1 VATYLHKGDVGEGVG
16 VSPIG
21 SRFNRAM
28 RIEKRFF
35 PENRRKWRANFPNLR
50 SSLATFVGPENM
62 STTQLPFVVEPHSSP
77 TPADQI
83 TDRLT
88 NPVFGRVF
96 TDHMVTIRWTED
108 KGWHDAKVGARRPF
122 QIDPA
127 CAVLHYAQ
135 EIFEGMKAYRSDD
148 GKISLFR
155 PRENAK
161 RFRASAARMSM
172 ADLPESVFLQAVG
185 KLVDIDRAWIPGGDG
200 SLYIRPFMFAAETF
214 LGVRAASEYI
224 FCVIACPVGPYFKG
238 GKSAVTVWVSDQ
250 YTRAAP
256 GGTGSAKC
264 GGNYAASLI
273 AQTEASAKGCDQ
285 VVFLD
290 AAEHR
295 WIEELGG
302 MNVFFVMDDGSLLT
316 PPLSGT
322 ILPGITRASIIELA
336 KHEGLAVNEAPYEF
350 AAWKA
355 DSASGRVKE
364 AFACGTAAVVT
375 AIGQVRYAGGEFTIG
390 NGSEGDVT
398 QRLRTLLT
406 GIQRGKVA
414 DPFGWVH
421 HIQ

>member
-1 VATYLHKGDVGEGVG
+1 
-16 VSPIG
+16 
-21 SRFNRAM
+21 
-28 RIEKRFF
+28 
-35 PENRRKWRANFPNLR
+35 
-50 SSLATFVGPENM
+50 M
-62 STTQLPFVVEPHSSP
+62 STDTQLQFVVTPHP
-77 TPADQI
+77 ARTTPEQI
-83 TDRLT
+83 AASIA

-96 TDHMVTIRWTED
+96 TDHMVTIRWTD
-108 KGWHDAKVGARRPF
+108 ALGWHDAKVEPRRPF

-127 CAVLHYAQ
+127 CSVLHYAQ
-135 EIFEGMKAYRSDD
+135 EIFEGMKAYRGED
-148 GKISLFR
+148 GAIALFR
-155 PRENAK
+155 PLENAG

-172 ADLPESVFLQAVG
+172 ADLPEAVFLQAVEA
-185 KLVDIDRAWIPGGDG
+185 LVAIDRDWVPGGNG
-200 SLYIRPFMFAAETF
+200 SLYLRPFMFASENF
-214 LGVRAASEYI
+214 LGVRASSEYV
-224 FCVIACPVGPYFKG
+224 FCVIACPVGPYFKA
-238 GKSAVTVWVSDQ
+238 GKTAVNVWVSDQ

-256 GGTGSAKC
+256 GGTGAAKC

-336 KHEGLAVNEAPYEF
+336 KRDGIAVTEAPYAF
-350 AAWKA
+350 DAWRA
-355 DSASGRVKE
+355 DAASGRVKE

-375 AIGQVRYAGGEFTIG
+375 AIGQVRHAGGEFTIG
-390 NGSEGDVT
+390 HGDEGEVT
-398 QRLRTLLT
+398 RHIRTQLT
-406 GIQRGKVA
+406 GIQRGQIA

-421 HIQ
+421 RVK